1 MAVAHHHHEIS
12 SDLLLRGNALGLS
25 SMLVWSLSFPAADL
39 LLRTWDPMAL
49 TLVRFALSIVFLIP
63 VWIMIDG
70 WRTVRNAPWLRG
82 ILIGG
87 PTFGLAPYLL
97 LVSQDL
103 TSAIT
108 AAILASTLPIVSTLV
123 EVVTGQ
129 RRLRT
134 TFVVGLGLSVVGA
147 IVATGQIEAVSL
159 SWGALAM
166 LGSVTLFALGS
177 YWSVRH
183 FPEVTPLGHAALPLV
198 GGLIV
203 TAVIYGG
210 MVAFGLDVIP
220 RHTIGATEWIWIVI
234 YACAGL
240 AISQLL
246 WVAAVGQIGVAL
258 ASFHINATPFYVM
271 IFMLFAG
278 AAWDW
283 YAAFGAAIVI
293 SGVLVAQLRRRP
305 RSQVVHP
312 TD

>member
-1 MAVAHHHHEIS
+1 MAVTHHHHGLTTS
-12 SDLLLRGNALGLS
+12 PMLRGNALGLS
-25 SMLVWSLSFPAADL
+25 SMLIWSMAFPAADL
-39 LLRTWDPMAL
+39 LLHSWDPMAL
-49 TLVRFALSIVFLIP
+49 TLFRFVMSVLFLIP
-63 VWIMIDG
+63 IWIMIEG
-70 WRTVRNAPWLRG
+70 WHKVRSAPWLRG

-123 EVVTGQ
+123 EVITGE

-134 TFVVGLGLSVVGA
+134 TFVFGLALSVIGA

-159 SWGALAM
+159 SWGALTM
-166 LGSVTLFALGS
+166 LGSVTLFAVGS
-177 YWSVRH
+177 YLAVRH
-183 FPEVTPLGHAALPLV
+183 FPEVTSMGHAVLPMV

-203 TAVIYGG
+203 TAAIYGG
-210 MVAFGLDVIP
+210 MVAYGMDVVP
-220 RHTIGATEWIWIVI
+220 NHEIGATEWAWLWI
-234 YACAGL
+234 YALAGL

-271 IFMLFAG
+271 ILMLFMG

-283 YAAFGAAIVI
+283 RAAIGAAIVI
-293 SGVLVAQLRRRP
+293 AGVGVAQLRRRP
-305 RSQVVHP
+305 APMPDQLS
-312 TD
+312 